1 MMKKNVTLGLV
12 MLIAMTFTSS
22 CYFEFPSRI
31 SGDGNVVSEIRD
43 LNNFSSI
50 SISGGL
56 EGFITMGEKFSVEVI
71 ADENLQEIIQTEVR
85 GKKLVIRASRNIR
98 RADSKEVHISLPVL
112 SGIDVSSAARMQS
125 ENFFDVD
132 ELRADVSSAGRLKL
146 IINSRE
152 LDINVSSAGDA
163 TLEGRTENL
172 KATVSSAG
180 DLDASDLEAVNA
192 KVNVSSA
199 GKASLMVSGEL
210 DANASS
216 AGSISYKG
224 NPIEKSTITSSAG
237 SIRQRGN

>member
-1 MMKKNVTLGLV
+1 MKKKAKLSLV
-12 MLIAMTFTSS
+12 LLAAMTLISS
-22 CYFEFPSRI
+22 CYFESPNRI
-31 SGDGNVVSEIRD
+31 SGNGNVVSEIRD
-43 LNNFSSI
+43 LDNFTSI

-56 EGFITMGEKFSVEVI
+56 EGFITMGENFSVEVI
-71 ADENLQEIIQTEVR
+71 ADENLQEIIKTEVR
-85 GKKLVIRASRNIR
+85 GTRLVIKASRNIR
-98 RADSKEVHISLPVL
+98 RADSKEIHISLPEI
-112 SGIDVSSAARMQS
+112 SGLNVSAAARLQS
-125 ENFFDVD
+125 ENLIDVD
-132 ELRADVSSAGRLKL
+132 ELHADVSSAGRLTL
-146 IINSRE
+146 IINSNL
-152 LDINVSSAGDA
+152 LDMNISSAGDA

-180 DLDASDLEAVNA
+180 DLDASDLEAVKA

-237 SIRQRGN
+237 SIRHRGD